1 MTNEFKKELMLGLG
15 IIIASL
21 IGFFVIFGQFE
32 NKLATLSTSVSSAQA
47 NINHKA
53 QLLADL
59 AELKRNSGKADE
71 YKRKMESLLP
81 DRDQLYNYE
90 RYLENLAVPR
100 KLNFNFA
107 FQGEPV
113 ASTPTA
119 PGSATFNLDISGSM
133 DSVLLFMKDAEI
145 GTTRNIMSI
154 ENFDL
159 VRDSGDVYRL
169 QISGKTYFR

>member
-1 MTNEFKKELMLGLG
+1 MKSDFKKELIVGLG
-15 IIIASL
+15 IILVSL
-21 IGFFVIFGQFE
+21 VGFFVIFGQLE
-32 NKLATLSTSVSSAQA
+32 NKLETLSASVGSAQI

-59 AELKRNSGKADE
+59 AELKRNSGRANE

-81 DRDQLYNYE
+81 ERDQLYNYQ

-100 KLNFNFA
+100 KLNFNFT

-113 ASTPTA
+113 ASTPTT
-119 PGSATFNLDISGSM
+119 PGSALFTLDISGNIDGILM
-133 DSVLLFMKDAEI
+133 FMRDAEI
-145 GTTRNIMSI
+145 GTTRNIMSV

-159 VRDSGDVYRL
+159 ARDAGDVYRL
-169 QISGKTYFR
+169 QLSGKTFFR

>member
-1 MTNEFKKELMLGLG
+1 MTSDFKKELMIGLG
-15 IIIASL
+15 IIVASL
-21 IGFFVIFGQFE
+21 VVFFIVFSQLEGR
-32 NKLATLSTSVSSAQA
+32 LDTLSASVSAAQA

-59 AELKRNSGKADE
+59 AELKRNSGSANE
-71 YKRKMESLLP
+71 YKRKMEALLP
-81 DRDQLYNYE
+81 ERDQLYNYQ

-100 KLNFNFA
+100 KLNFNFV

-119 PGSATFNLDISGSM
+119 PGSAAFNLDISGSIDGILM
-133 DSVLLFMKDAEI
+133 FMKDAEI

-159 VRDSGDVYRL
+159 TRDSSNVYRL
-169 QISGKTYFR
+169 QLAGKTYFR